1 MADDLTDAE
10 KQLLAE
16 HRAKNKKARQ
26 VKIFGEHEGSKYE
39 FTVEGDEADAVIAR
53 HAGLFAKAPEGDT
66 APPAKAR
73 SSILGGGKS

>member
-1 MADDLTDAE
+1 MPDDLTDAE

-39 FTVEGDEADAVIAR
+39 FTVEGEEADAVIAR
-53 HAGLFAKAPEGDT
+53 HAGLFAKPADDEPGK
-66 APPAKAR
+66 PPKPR
-73 SSILGGGKS
+73 SILGGSKS